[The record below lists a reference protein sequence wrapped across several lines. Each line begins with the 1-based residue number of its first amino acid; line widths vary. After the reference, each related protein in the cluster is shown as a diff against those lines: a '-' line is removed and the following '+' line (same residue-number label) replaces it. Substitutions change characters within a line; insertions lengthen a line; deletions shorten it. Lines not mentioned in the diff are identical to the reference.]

1 MNKRTDVWWNGC
13 FRNHH
18 PQKMDVLPKFFFSDH
33 PCCYIFGKCGGIQLR
48 PQNSSDDLFHLF
60 LYVFLPSLRGF
71 LLDPYHPEEGL
82 VGEPSVLL
90 YGGEHAEDEADEH
103 HHEPEHN
110 NNNNTIYCAV
120 QQQRKVFL
128 LL

>member
-1 MNKRTDVWWNGC
+1 MVASETTILKKWMFFPKLF
-13 FRNHH
+13 FRSS
-18 PQKMDVLPKFFFSDH
+18 LLL
-33 PCCYIFGKCGGIQLR
+33 IGKCGGIQLR

-120 QQQRKVFL
+120 QQQRNVFL

>member
-1 MNKRTDVWWNGC
+1 MEWML
-13 FRNHH
+13 
-18 PQKMDVLPKFFFSDH
+18 QKPPSSKNECSSQNFFFRSSLLL
-33 PCCYIFGKCGGIQLR
+33 IGKCSGIQLR

-120 QQQRKVFL
+120 QQQRNVFL